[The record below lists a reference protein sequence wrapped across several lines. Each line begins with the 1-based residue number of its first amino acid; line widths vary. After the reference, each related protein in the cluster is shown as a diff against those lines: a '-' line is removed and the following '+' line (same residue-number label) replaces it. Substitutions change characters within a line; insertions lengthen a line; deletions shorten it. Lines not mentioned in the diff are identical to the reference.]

1 MPYYS
6 PDWFSFSLVS
16 GIELRISRLPGR
28 RCVAEVLS
36 TPLHHRSQTNIFLS
50 QGSTYF
56 DVTLPLSCTV
66 ITKILIVCNFLTVF
80 GRGCQFLT
88 LS

>member
-66 ITKILIVCNFLTVF
+66 ITKDSYCL
-80 GRGCQFLT
+80 QFFD
-88 LS
+88 SFW